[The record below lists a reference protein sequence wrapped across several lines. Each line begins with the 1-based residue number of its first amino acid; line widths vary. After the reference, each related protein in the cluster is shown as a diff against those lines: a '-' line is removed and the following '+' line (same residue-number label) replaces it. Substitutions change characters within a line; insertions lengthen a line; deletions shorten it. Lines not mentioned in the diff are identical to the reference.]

1 MKIELSKAFLAVGL
15 PCLFLLSQIND
26 VHGVQ
31 DTSFSSP
38 TSSRRDRK
46 LQFTEAPEDIP
57 TKEPKATKAPKQPKG
72 ITTKAPKQPKDKQF
86 HGK

>member
-31 DTSFSSP
+31 ATSFSSP
-38 TSSRRDRK
+38 TSGRRYRK
-46 LQFTEAPEDIP
+46 LKALTIATDTPTTSCRQDSQNPNEAWFLL
-57 TKEPKATKAPKQPKG
+57 TKSNLH
-72 ITTKAPKQPKDKQF
+72 I
-86 HGK
+86 